1 LGRFHLIG
9 ENNKKHRERM
19 LGVFNLKQRTRKTTM
34 ETILQGKKNTVRI
47 APDRPTVLIGKRI
60 RPAARRLSDG
70 EPIVSYAEIAK
81 NEALA
86 QVAAGADVV
95 NVNVS
100 ETGKNE
106 KQLLPQAVEIAQ
118 EAVEVPISIEAL
130 NLEALAASL
139 AACHGKPLINAVT
152 GEEESLK
159 QVLPLVAE
167 YGVAVI
173 GRCVDEE
180 GISNDPYKRLEIA
193 SRIVERAEAL
203 GIPHEDIL
211 IDCLT
216 QSIEADREAA
226 SVTLEA
232 IRLVRDEMG
241 SNMTL
246 DVSSIS
252 FDLPNHATL
261 HQALLAVAIAE
272 GVNAPIVNVA
282 RDRQAILALDTIL
295 GRDEASMRYIQYYHF
310 RRSGM
315 RSMIDWEMID

>member
-1 LGRFHLIG
+1 
-9 ENNKKHRERM
+9 
-19 LGVFNLKQRTRKTTM
+19 M
-34 ETILQGKKNTVRI
+34 ETVLQGKKSAVRI
-47 APDRPTVLIGKRI
+47 APGHPTVLIGKRVG
-60 RPAARRLSDG
+60 PAVRGRRAG
-70 EPIVSYAEIAK
+70 EPIVSHAEIAR

-86 QVAAGADVV
+86 QVAAGADIVH
-95 NVNVS
+95 VS
-100 ETGKNE
+100 LDGVRAETRT
-106 KQLLPQAVEIAQ
+106 LLPQMVEVVQ
-118 EAVEVPISIEAL
+118 EVVEVPLSLEAL
-130 NLEALAASL
+130 DLEALAASL
-139 AACHGKPLINAVT
+139 AVCQGRPLVDAVT
-152 GEEESLK
+152 GAEESLR
-159 QVLPLVAE
+159 QVLPLIAE
-167 YGVAVI
+167 YGAAVI

-203 GIPHEDIL
+203 GVSHEDIL

-232 IRLVRDEMG
+232 IRLVRDELG

-246 DVSSIS
+246 DVSAVS

-272 GVNAPIVNVA
+272 GVDAPIVNVA

-295 GRDEASMRYIQYYHF
+295 GRDEASTRYIQYYHF

-315 RSMIDWEMID
+315 RSLVDWELID

>member
-1 LGRFHLIG
+1 
-9 ENNKKHRERM
+9 
-19 LGVFNLKQRTRKTTM
+19 M
-34 ETILQGKKNTVRI
+34 ETILQGKKNAVCI
-47 APDRPTVLIGKRI
+47 APGRPTVLIGKRI
-60 RPAARRLSDG
+60 SPAVRGRPAG
-70 EPIVSYAEIAK
+70 EPVVGYAEIAK

-86 QVAAGADVV
+86 QVAAGADII
-95 NVNVS
+95 NVNANG
-100 ETGKNE
+100 TGVDE
-106 KQLLPQAVEIAQ
+106 HSLLPQAIELVQ
-118 EAVEVPISIEAL
+118 ETVEVPISIEAL
-130 NLEALAASL
+130 DPKALAASL
-139 AACHGKPLINAVT
+139 AVCQGKPLVNAVT
-152 GEEESLK
+152 GEEKSLN

-167 YGVAVI
+167 HGVVVI

-193 SRIVERAEAL
+193 SKIVEHAEAL
-203 GIPHEDIL
+203 AIPHENIL

-226 SVTLEA
+226 SITLEA
-232 IRLVRDEMG
+232 IRLVRDELG

-246 DVSSIS
+246 DVSAVS

-261 HQALLAVAIAE
+261 HQALLAVAVAE

-295 GRDEASMRYIQYYHF
+295 GRDEASTRYIQYYHF

-315 RSMIDWEMID
+315 RSLVDWELIG

>member
-1 LGRFHLIG
+1 
-9 ENNKKHRERM
+9 M
-19 LGVFNLKQRTRKTTM
+19 
-34 ETILQGKKNTVRI
+34 
-47 APDRPTVLIGKRI
+47 LIGKRVSPAI
-60 RPAARRLSDG
+60 RKRPAG
-70 EPIVSYAEIAK
+70 EPAASYAEIAK

-86 QVAAGADVV
+86 QVAAGADIVDV
-95 NVNVS
+95 NLS
-100 ETGKNE
+100 GTGVDE
-106 KQLLPQAVEIAQ
+106 KGLLPQVIETIQ
-118 EAVEVPISIEAL
+118 GAVEVPISIEAL
-130 NLEALAASL
+130 TPEALAASL
-139 AACHGKPLINAVT
+139 AVCQGKPLVNAVT

-159 QVLPLVAE
+159 QILPLAAK
-167 YGVAVI
+167 YGAAIV

-203 GIPHEDIL
+203 AIPQEDIL

-232 IRLVRDEMG
+232 IRLVRDELG

-246 DVSSIS
+246 DISNIS

-295 GRDEASMRYIQYYHF
+295 GRDEASTRYIQYYHF

-315 RSMIDWEMID
+315 RSLIDWELID

>member
-1 LGRFHLIG
+1 
-9 ENNKKHRERM
+9 
-19 LGVFNLKQRTRKTTM
+19 M
-34 ETILQGKKNTVRI
+34 ETVLQGKKNTVRI
-47 APDRPTVLIGKRI
+47 APGRPTVLIGKRVGPAMRR
-60 RPAARRLSDG
+60 RPEDDSTAG
-70 EPIVSYAEIAK
+70 YAEIAR

-95 NVNVS
+95 HVGTDGV
-100 ETGKNE
+100 EPEART
-106 KQLLPQAVEIAQ
+106 LLPQVVEVVL
-118 EAVEVPISIEAL
+118 EAVEVPLSLA
-130 NLEALAASL
+130 ASAPQVLAASL
-139 AACHGKPLINAVT
+139 AVCQGKPLVNAVT
-152 GEEESLK
+152 GAEESLD

-167 YGVAVI
+167 HGAAVV
-173 GRCVDEE
+173 GRCADEE

-203 GIPHEDIL
+203 GIPQEDIL

-216 QSIEADREAA
+216 QSIESDREAA

-232 IRLVRDEMG
+232 IRLVRDELG

-246 DVSSIS
+246 DVSAIS
-252 FDLPNHATL
+252 LDLPNHATL

-272 GVNAPIVNVA
+272 GVDAPIVNVA

-295 GRDEASMRYIQYYHF
+295 GRDEASTRYIQYYHF

-315 RSMIDWEMID
+315 RSLVDWELID

>member
-1 LGRFHLIG
+1 
-9 ENNKKHRERM
+9 
-19 LGVFNLKQRTRKTTM
+19 M

-47 APDRPTVLIGKRI
+47 APDRPTVLIGKQINPAVRR
-60 RPAARRLSDG
+60 RPAN
-70 EPIVSYAEIAK
+70 EPIVNYAEIVK

-86 QVAAGADVV
+86 QVAAGADIVD
-95 NVNVS
+95 VNVS
-100 ETGKNE
+100 GTGVDE
-106 KQLLPQAVEIAQ
+106 KGLLPQAVEVVQ

-139 AACHGKPLINAVT
+139 VVCQGKPLVNSVT

-159 QVLPLVAE
+159 LILPLVAE
-167 YGVAVI
+167 HGAAVI

-232 IRLVRDEMG
+232 IRLVRDELG
-241 SNMTL
+241 NNMTL

-315 RSMIDWEMID
+315 RSMIDWELIE